1 MSNTPNSINPPLDPQ
16 AQFDTGD
23 EYAERAKRSQ
33 DAIQNSRTI
42 DDVLVA
48 FRDFSGSNAERGRL
62 FERLIKRY
70 LETDPLYKAQFQKVW
85 LWSEWPERDEQDTGV
100 DLVAQYH
107 DDVNDGGI
115 CAIQCKFYEPGRR
128 VPDADV
134 DSFLVKATI
143 IGAVGRIFV
152 QTSGNL
158 SKKSD
163 NRFKAS
169 HTRTSVIGIDEL
181 RRSDVSWPD
190 IAQPQQLES
199 NIVKFDVRPDQRDA
213 IDACIDGFE
222 TDDRGKLIL
231 PCGVGKTFAALKL
244 AEEYVGVGGT
254 VLYLVPSIALLGQAM
269 REWSRQAG
277 VLHRYIGICSDE
289 KAGRQSED
297 AHISELAIPVTT
309 DAETIARALT
319 VQAPEKMTVVF
330 STYQS
335 LPRIAE
341 AQDTM
346 FGETGFDLI
355 LCDEAHRTTGIER
368 TAGNGG
374 ASPFVLVHAN
384 ERIRAKKRLYMTATP
399 RVYGPAAKTKAVK
412 LGDIALYSMD
422 DDSLY
427 GPEFHRMTF
436 ADAVDD
442 GLLSD
447 YKVLVLNI
455 DEQAIAAPLQRAIST
470 GEARELPLGDAAKL
484 VGCASALFNPT
495 ATDPDED
502 HKPLQRAIAFSTTI
516 KASKAITE
524 SWESVV
530 NESANLLPEES
541 LSRRMECAVDHVD
554 GTMNALD
561 RNNKLDWLRAS
572 EEAIN
577 QVRILSNARCLS
589 EGVDVP
595 ALDAVLFMQPRRSQ
609 VDVVQA
615 VGRVMR
621 RAPDKDVGYV
631 ILPIVIPPDENA
643 ATALDNNKRYEV
655 VWEVLQALRSHDE
668 RLDAE
673 INQLDLNR
681 TQSGRI
687 QIVGVGTE
695 QTDSS
700 SSDIGDVPSTFQYKL
715 DGLLVDHFYARVVDR
730 CGDRQYW
737 DRWAKDVAD
746 IATRVTTRLRAA
758 IPDNGV
764 DTNAPGAELRQR
776 FDSLVQAMRATTND
790 ALTEDGA
797 LAIVSQHMITG
808 PVFDA
813 LFPDYDFTHSNPV
826 ARSLHDFVD
835 GLEGY
840 GLESEMRDLQKFYD
854 SVRRRAEGID
864 NPNGR
869 RKVLEELYE
878 NFFKHALPKEAQ
890 RLGVVYTP
898 HELVDF
904 ILHSVNDVLK
914 EEFGKSL
921 ADEGVHILDPFAGM
935 GTFIWRLIAN
945 PELIPDDA
953 LHRKYTQELHANE
966 ILPLAYYM
974 ATINIETAY
983 RERVAKMNG
992 EAAGSDQDYVPF
1004 EGIVWRDTFNAP
1016 TDGAASE
1023 RQAQMGFMQANDNR
1037 ARRQDETEITVIV
1050 GNPPYSAWQK
1060 SANDANPN
1068 THYPGLAQRIRNT
1081 YIARSRAKNTNSLHD
1096 HYKMAI
1102 RWSTDRIESR
1112 VDGTIGMVTGNSF
1125 VDGNAESGMRSSLAD
1140 DFDLMYVFNLRGNQ
1154 NTQGLVSLREGGKI
1168 FGSGSRSGIALWVF
1182 TKPNHL
1188 ETAHPV
1194 IRYRDIGFNLDRQ
1207 QKLDEVSKSIES
1219 QDIRAWRQI
1228 YPDGH
1233 SDWVEQRDPGF
1244 RLLRPLSDATDERRS
1259 SVFGLH
1265 SSGIKSHR
1273 DLWVYRFDRDSLEV
1287 TMDLMIGHYNST
1299 LDEGM
1304 RLGLLNLSKLAR
1316 GEPSKI
1322 SWGDDLR
1329 KSLGAKKRI
1338 EFAQGRIS
1346 LSNYRPFVKLHLY
1359 YDEQVL
1365 GVVYKVRGM
1374 FPRSKIKN
1382 WSIYVPGIG
1391 SSRRFSSLVT
1401 DSVPDLHLI
1410 EGGQAFPR
1418 HTYDANDTN
1427 VPNENLRER
1436 ERERE
1441 RATV

>member
-1 MSNTPNSINPPLDPQ
+1 MPSSINPPLDPQ
-16 AQFDTGD
+16 TQLDAGD
-23 EYAERAKRSQ
+23 EYAERAKRTAVNLKQ
-33 DAIQNSRTI
+33 SRTI
-42 DDVLVA
+42 DDVLAA
-48 FRDFSGSNAERGRL
+48 FRDYAGSNAERGRL

-70 LETDPLYKAQFQKVW
+70 LETDPLYRAQFQKVW
-85 LWSEWPERDEQDTGV
+85 LWSEWPGRSGPDTGV
-100 DLVAQYH
+100 DLIAQYH
-107 DDVNDGGI
+107 PDVNDGGL
-115 CAIQCKFYEPGRR
+115 CAIQCKFYEPGRP
-128 VPDADV
+128 VPRGDVSTFLTAAD
-134 DSFLVKATI
+134 S
-143 IGAVGRIFV
+143 IGVAGRILV
-152 QTSGNL
+152 STVE
-158 SKKSD
+158 
-163 NRFKAS
+163 
-169 HTRTSVIGIDEL
+169 TRPADTKLLNSQRYSTHLLGIDEL
-181 RRSDVSWPD
+181 RRSNVSWPD
-190 IAQPQQLES
+190 IAQPERLES
-199 NIVKFDVRPDQRDA
+199 NIPKFDVRPDQREA
-213 IDACIDGFE
+213 IDKCIEGFKTE
-222 TDDRGKLIL
+222 DRGKLIL
-231 PCGVGKTFAALKL
+231 PCGVGKTFTALKL
-244 AEEYVGVGGT
+244 AEESVGAGGT

-277 VLHRYIGICSDE
+277 MLHRYIGICSDE

-319 VQAPEKMTVVF
+319 VDAPNKMTVVF

-346 FGETGFDLI
+346 FGRAQFDLV
-355 LCDEAHRTTGIER
+355 LCDEAHRTTGIEK
-368 TAGNGG
+368 TSGSNGST
-374 ASPFVLVHAN
+374 SPFVLVHAN
-384 ERIRAKKRLYMTATP
+384 DRIRAKKRLYMTATP
-399 RVYGPAAKTKAVK
+399 RVYGPAAKTKAMK
-412 LGDIALYSMD
+412 LGDVTLYSMD
-422 DDSLY
+422 EESLY

-455 DEQAIAAPLQRAIST
+455 DEEAIAVPLQRAISA
-470 GEARELPLGDAAKL
+470 GAAKELPLDDAAKL

-516 KASKAITE
+516 SASKAIKE

-530 NESANLLPEES
+530 NESANLLPDES

-595 ALDAVLFMQPRRSQ
+595 ALDAVLFMQPKRSQ

-621 RAPDKDVGYV
+621 RAPDKDIGYV
-631 ILPIVIPPDENA
+631 ILPIVIPPEEDA
-643 ATALDNNKRYEV
+643 AAALDNNKRYEV

-673 INQLDLNR
+673 INQIDLNR
-681 TQSGRI
+681 AQSGRI
-687 QIVGVGTE
+687 QIVGVGADPTA
-695 QTDSS
+695 SS
-700 SSDIGDVPSTFQYKL
+700 TNGIGDAPASFQYKL
-715 DGLLVDHFYARVVDR
+715 DGLVVDHFYARVVER
-730 CGDRQYW
+730 VGDRQYW

-746 IATRVTTRLRAA
+746 IATRVTTRLSAA
-758 IPDNGV
+758 IPNNGIGA
-764 DTNAPGAELRQR
+764 TAQSAELRQR
-776 FDSLVQAMRATTND
+776 FDALLQSMRATTND
-790 ALTEDGA
+790 ALTEEGA
-797 LAIVSQHMITG
+797 ISIVAQHMITG

-813 LFPDYDFTHSNPV
+813 LYPDYDFTRSNPV
-826 ARSLHDFVD
+826 ARSLHDFVA
-835 GLEGY
+835 GLDGY
-840 GLESEMRDLQKFYD
+840 GLEAEMRDLQKFYD

-904 ILHSVNDVLK
+904 ILNSVNDVLK

-945 PELIPDDA
+945 PDLIPDDA

-974 ATINIETAY
+974 ATINIEEAY
-983 RERVAKMNG
+983 RERVAKMNDG
-992 EAAGSDQDYVPF
+992 KSHDYVPF

-1023 RQAQMGFMQANDNR
+1023 RQAHMRFMQANDER

-1050 GNPPYSAWQK
+1050 GNPPWRGQQK
-1060 SANDANPN
+1060 ADSEGNPN
-1068 THYPGLAQRIRNT
+1068 VDYPQLERRVADTYAAYSTQTNKNGLYN
-1081 YIARSRAKNTNSLHD
+1081 Y
-1096 HYKMAI
+1096 YKLGM
-1102 RWSTDRIESR
+1102 RWGTDRLQGERGVMGLVTSAKYTTSNVDSGIRRAFIDDFRKVECVGLRGDVKGCDKGGGNVFGDATTEPVAISVLTKSTPNRFQIRFCQVGIGFSTSEKLRWLKQMRTVKGQGCWKAIDPQNGHIWFDRNDETFANHPSMGSSFGRSGRNRADLFRDYSGCPKTGKDSQLYGFGHIEVANRIEQMLVRYASDLTKIR
-1112 VDGTIGMVTGNSF
+1112 RCRDEGIPNFDV
-1125 VDGNAESGMRSSLAD
+1125 SSL
-1140 DFDLMYVFNLRGNQ
+1140 
-1154 NTQGLVSLREGGKI
+1154 TGK
-1168 FGSGSRSGIALWVF
+1168 W
-1182 TKPNHL
+1182 H
-1188 ETAHPV
+1188 
-1194 IRYRDIGFNLDRQ
+1194 RDIGKILER
-1207 QKLDEVSKSIES
+1207 
-1219 QDIRAWRQI
+1219 DIDVAFSRGMLERA
-1228 YPDGH
+1228 
-1233 SDWVEQRDPGF
+1233 E
-1244 RLLRPLSDATDERRS
+1244 
-1259 SVFGLH
+1259 
-1265 SSGIKSHR
+1265 
-1273 DLWVYRFDRDSLEV
+1273 
-1287 TMDLMIGHYNST
+1287 
-1299 LDEGM
+1299 
-1304 RLGLLNLSKLAR
+1304 
-1316 GEPSKI
+1316 
-1322 SWGDDLR
+1322 
-1329 KSLGAKKRI
+1329 
-1338 EFAQGRIS
+1338 
-1346 LSNYRPFVKLHLY
+1346 YRPFVGMVIYREPLLIQREYRIRRVFPSRSTKNTSVVLPT
-1359 YDEQVL
+1359 L
-1365 GVVYKVRGM
+1365 GVDK
-1374 FPRSKIKN
+1374 P
-1382 WSIYVPGIG
+1382 
-1391 SSRRFSSLVT
+1391 FSTLAVGA
-1401 DSVPDLHLI
+1401 VPDGNI
-1410 EGGQAFPR
+1410 MQGSQAFPR
-1418 HTYDANDTN
+1418 HTYDANGTN
-1427 VPNENLRER
+1427 VLGENLRER